1 MLPKTLLLAALTLAA
16 APGLADVYR
25 YVDANGQVQYTDRP
39 QTLPAEKLDIE
50 SRRTD
55 VVELNSRLETER
67 ARVAEA
73 DARRTAA
80 QSQSTDQREA
90 TELSAKD
97 KAERC
102 AQARERFDKYTT
114 SHRLYEDLGDGQRRY
129 LSDAEID
136 AARDGARRAME
147 ELCK

>member
-1 MLPKTLLLAALTLAA
+1 MVPRILLLAALSIAA
-16 APGLADVYR
+16 VPTSADVYR

-39 QTLPAEKLDIE
+39 ETLPAERLNIE

-55 VVELNSRLETER
+55 TVALNERMEAEREQADKADASRQSAATEAKDER
-67 ARVAEA
+67 AAKQL
-73 DARRTAA
+73 TAK
-80 QSQSTDQREA
+80 E
-90 TELSAKD
+90 
-97 KAERC
+97 KAEQC
-102 AQARERFDKYTT
+102 MQARERYGKYTS
-114 SHRLYEDLGDGQRRY
+114 SHRLYEDLGNGQRRY

>member
-1 MLPKTLLLAALTLAA
+1 MLPRPLLLAVLLVVAG
-16 APGLADVYR
+16 PSFADVYR
-25 YVDANGQVQYTDRP
+25 YVDAQGQVQYTDRP
-39 QTLPAEKLDIE
+39 QTLPAERLDIE

-55 VVELNSRLETER
+55 IVQLNERIAAQKAQTEAADE
-67 ARVAEA
+67 ARS
-73 DARRTAA
+73 AA
-80 QSQSTDQREA
+80 QSQAADTREGA
-90 TELSAKD
+90 ELSAKD

-102 AQARERFDKYTT
+102 AQARERFDKYTA

-136 AARDGARRAME
+136 AARDGARRAMQ

>member
-1 MLPKTLLLAALTLAA
+1 MLPRTLLLATLVVLALPAV
-16 APGLADVYR
+16 ADVYR

-55 VVELNSRLETER
+55 VVALNDRLEAER
-67 ARVAEA
+67 KRAEEA
-73 DARRTAA
+73 DEARSNARTEADDAQAA
-80 QSQSTDQREA
+80 RQLT
-90 TELSAKD
+90 AKE
-97 KAERC
+97 KAEQC
-102 AQARERFDKYTT
+102 MQARERYGKYTS
-114 SHRLYEDLGDGQRRY
+114 SHRLYEDLGNGQRRY
-129 LSDAEID
+129 LSDAELD

>member
-1 MLPKTLLLAALTLAA
+1 MLPKTLLFAALVLLAV
-16 APGLADVYR
+16 PGVADVYR

-55 VVELNSRLETER
+55 VVALNDRLEAERKRAEEAEETRSLARAETEDEQA
-67 ARVAEA
+67 ARQL
-73 DARRTAA
+73 TAK
-80 QSQSTDQREA
+80 E
-90 TELSAKD
+90 
-97 KAERC
+97 KAEQC
-102 AQARERFDKYTT
+102 MQARERYGKYTS
-114 SHRLYEDLGDGQRRY
+114 SHRLYEDLGNGQRRY